1 MAVSLTQPQ
10 QSHSERSTQ
19 PVRVGVVNYINT
31 LPLIDGLGGLR
42 DISLQRHVPAELS
55 ALLESG
61 SVDIAL
67 CSAVDYQVSK
77 VALQVV
83 PVGML
88 GCCGATH
95 TVRLYSR
102 VPLGQ
107 VRTLACDLESHT
119 SRALAQLIL
128 ARHGSKAAVLDYHR
142 STGPRR
148 PDADAM
154 LLIGD
159 KVVNDAPAPGEWA
172 HELDLGQA
180 WHEWTGLPFVFAVW
194 MTRADLTQEQYARV
208 QTVARVLDH
217 QRRHNQER
225 LSGMVARECASHGW
239 PAELA
244 RDYLSNMLRFDFT
257 PEARGGLERFFAECA
272 AAGIFGGVRALKCFE
287 W

>member
-1 MAVSLTQPQ
+1 
-10 QSHSERSTQ
+10 
-19 PVRVGVVNYINT
+19 VVNYINT
-31 LPLIDGLGGLR
+31 LPLIDGLSGLR
-42 DISLQRHVPAELS
+42 DVSLQRHVPAQLA

-61 SVDIAL
+61 RVDVAL
-67 CSAVDYQVSK
+67 CSAFDYQVSK
-77 VALQVV
+77 IALQVV

-88 GCCGATH
+88 GCCGSTH

-107 VRTLACDLESHT
+107 VSTLACDLESHT
-119 SRALAQLIL
+119 SRALAQLVL
-128 ARHGSKAAVLDYHR
+128 GRHGSKAAVMDYDR
-142 STGPRR
+142 STGPRC

-194 MTRADLTQEQYARV
+194 MTREDLTADQRARV
-208 QTVARVLDH
+208 RVVARVLDH

-225 LSGMVARECASHGW
+225 LGGIVARECASHGW

-244 RDYLSNMLRFDFT
+244 RDYLGNMLRFDFT
-257 PEARGGLERFFAECA
+257 PQARSGLERFFAECS
-272 AAGIFGGVRALKCFE
+272 AAGILSDVRPLKCLE